1 MYRWARSGRP
11 NGTFTVS
18 GGAGGAAGERPEW
31 QLGLPGQP
39 GVSGAPGA
47 NPAVPVTRPDAPGE
61 ASPARPASAA
71 ETVSLPVVT
80 PLDPAGHDRPAGQ
93 PGFAPLVAAHPLAGA
108 GPPLASRPG
117 SRAGLATGGPADSG
131 ATMALAAARPAAG
144 AGGADP
150 GSAGV
155 APAAVRPAGAGSA
168 GWPAASGLPAGH
180 VFAGPAADDRLAEIA
195 LAGPR
200 QRGGTGPDEPTG
212 PGGWQT
218 SRPAEHDGSTVIT
231 AAAALPPRAHPGSG
245 PDWPAVA
252 STGHLARG
260 GGQRPRLGPVHRM
273 PVTPVPPAVPAP
285 RFEPRLAVPAPAP
298 VPVPAAMAPAVP
310 VSAIP
315 GPASPGPAAAATEA
329 DPVMPDPVI
338 PDPAALDR
346 LAQQLYGRLRGHL
359 AAELLGDRER
369 AQLLTDL

>member
-18 GGAGGAAGERPEW
+18 GGAADAAGERPEW

-61 ASPARPASAA
+61 ALPRAAPAP
-71 ETVSLPVVT
+71 ETATLPVVT
-80 PLDPAGHDRPAGQ
+80 PLARPGRDRPPGQ
-93 PGFAPLVAAHPLAGA
+93 PGSASLVAAHPLAGA
-108 GPPLASRPG
+108 RPPLASRPG
-117 SRAGLATGGPADSG
+117 SRAGRSTGRPAGSGAITARAAVRPATG
-131 ATMALAAARPAAG
+131 AG
-144 AGGADP
+144 DADP
-150 GSAGV
+150 GGAGV
-155 APAAVRPAGAGSA
+155 APAAVTPAGAGSA

-180 VFAGPAADDRLAEIA
+180 VFAGPAVDDRLAEIA

-200 QRGGTGPDEPTG
+200 RRGGTGPTG
-212 PGGWQT
+212 PGGSQT
-218 SRPAEHDGSTVIT
+218 SRPAEHDGSRVIT
-231 AAAALPPRAHPGSG
+231 AAAVLSPRAH
-245 PDWPAVA
+245 
-252 STGHLARG
+252 
-260 GGQRPRLGPVHRM
+260 
-273 PVTPVPPAVPAP
+273 
-285 RFEPRLAVPAPAP
+285 PAPAP
-298 VPVPAAMAPAVP
+298 VPVPAATAPAVP

-315 GPASPGPAAAATEA
+315 GPAAPGPAAPGPAAAATEA
-329 DPVMPDPVI
+329 DPVM